1 MRIESVLLPS
11 HWASALIN
19 GDRSGMSDEEE
30 AELDRILE
38 LHPEWA
44 LPVDCKEYGF
54 AWWHDATRYGV
65 LAGDCMIYSYL
76 RSEP

>member
-1 MRIESVLLPS
+1 MRIESALLPS

-19 GDRSGMSDEEE
+19 GDRSGMSDEDE

-44 LPVDCKEYGF
+44 LPVGCEEYGF
-54 AWWHDATRYGV
+54 TWWHDATRYGV
-65 LAGDCMIYSYL
+65 RAGDCMIYSYL
-76 RSEP
+76 RNEP